1 MSDAIFQAILQAN
14 ARHQEFSSLVAGI
27 PYERK
32 GFLNSEMYFLWL
44 CAQTVKP
51 KRVLESGRARGQS
64 TLILARC
71 FPDAEIISV
80 EYDRNSPDVPVAET
94 RLSNEANVK
103 LLYGDATHLLKKI
116 AQPGDIA
123 LIDGP
128 KGFRGVRFALNLL
141 AHGSVP
147 LVFVH
152 DTGPGTAER
161 RFFERVL
168 PAARYSDEPQVAAET
183 HTLDDEVSADIPPAH
198 RYAARQGGPGYG
210 YGLACLPYQATTSYR
225 MLKLRAALAGT
236 RERITKRAD
245 SDV

>member
-1 MSDAIFQAILQAN
+1 MSDTLSQAILQAN
-14 ARHQEFSSLVAGI
+14 ARRQEFSSLVAGI

-32 GFLNSEMYFLWL
+32 GILNSEMFFLWL

-71 FPDAEIISV
+71 FPDTEIISV

-94 RLSNEANVK
+94 RLANEGNVR
-103 LLYGDATHLLKKI
+103 LLYGDATHLLQEI

-141 AHGSVP
+141 ASSRVP

-161 RFFERVL
+161 RFFERAL

-183 HTLDDEVSADIPPAH
+183 HALDDEVSAEIPPAH

-210 YGLACLPYQATTSYR
+210 YGLACLPYQA
-225 MLKLRAALAGT
+225 GT
-236 RERITKRAD
+236 RERLARRAS

>member
-1 MSDAIFQAILQAN
+1 MPEALAN
-14 ARHQEFSSLVAGI
+14 ALLEAGARRDEFRRLIADI

-32 GFLNSEMYFLWL
+32 GILNSEMYFLWL
-44 CAQTVKP
+44 CAGTVKP

-80 EYDRNSPDVPVAET
+80 EYGRNSPDVPVAEA
-94 RLSNEANVK
+94 RLKGEANVR
-103 LLYGDATHLLKKI
+103 LLFGDATQLLPQM
-116 AQPGDIA
+116 AEPGDIA

-128 KGFRGVRFALNLL
+128 KGFRGVRFALDLL
-141 AHGSVP
+141 AGGEVP

-152 DTGPGTAER
+152 DAGPGTGER
-161 RFFERVL
+161 RFFERAL
-168 PAARYSDEPQVAAET
+168 PAARYSDEPPVAAAT
-183 HTLDDEVSADIPPAH
+183 HLLDDEDAADIPPTH
-198 RYAARQGGPGYG
+198 RYAARQGNPGYG
-210 YGLACLPYQATTSYR
+210 YGLACLPYQAATSYR

-236 RERITKRAD
+236 SERLARRAG

>member
-1 MSDAIFQAILQAN
+1 MPETLTDVLLQA
-14 ARHQEFSSLVAGI
+14 ATRREEFSRLIAGI

-32 GFLNSEMYFLWL
+32 GILNSEMYFLWL
-44 CAQTVKP
+44 CAQTVQP

-94 RLSNEANVK
+94 RLRDEANVK
-103 LLYGDATHLLKKI
+103 LLFGDATRLLRDL

-128 KGFRGVRFALNLL
+128 KGFRGVRFALDLL
-141 AHGSVP
+141 ASGRVP
-147 LVFVH
+147 QVFVH
-152 DTGPGTAER
+152 DTGPDTAER

-168 PAARYSDEPQVAAET
+168 PAARYSDEPLVAAET
-183 HTLDDEVSADIPPAH
+183 HILDDEIAADIPAAY
-198 RYAARQGGPGYG
+198 RYAARQGGTGYG
-210 YGLACLPYQATTSYR
+210 YGLTCLPHQADAGYAK
-225 MLKLRAALAGT
+225 LKIRAALAGT
-236 RERITKRAD
+236 AERLGRKRGG
-245 SDV
+245 DV